1 MTPDVCVIG
10 LGYVGLPSVLI
21 FAFKGCRVIGVDV
34 DKRKVDMVNAGMPYI
49 REPKLE
55 EILFEVL
62 KSVDFKLQ
70 LITVL
75 LVSVVLSLSMF
86 RPCQEQCCRSKFS
99 CRCFGRC

>member
-62 KSVDFKLQ
+62 KSGRFQATTDYSVISECGAVLVDVP
-70 LITVL
+70 T
-75 LVSVVLSLSMF
+75 LSGTML
-86 RPCQEQCCRSKFS
+86 PI
-99 CRCFGRC
+99 